1 MQDLN
6 EKFTDSHRKAQRLL
20 ERLDIPNQEK
30 RLAELE
36 SLASSPEFWNNPG
49 NARAAMRE
57 MADTR
62 ETVTTWQTLMRR
74 LADAL
79 ELSALDDD
87 SLRPELESELESV
100 NAEIDRLDFE
110 SIFTDK
116 HDHGDAIL
124 SIHSGA
130 GGVDAQDWAQ
140 MLLRMYTRWAEARG
154 YTVEELD
161 HTDGEE
167 AGIKSVTLT
176 VAGRQAFGY
185 LKAEKG
191 VHRLVRLSPFDSAHR
206 RHTSFAQVEIMP
218 QLEENDD
225 EVVINPTE
233 IEIDTYK
240 SSGAGGQN
248 VQKNETA
255 IRITHLPTGI
265 VVTCQNER
273 SQTQNRE
280 NALKVLRAK
289 LYDLKMEERAKEIAA
304 LKGQYVKAEFGSQI
318 RSYVLHPY
326 QMVKDHRTNHET
338 ANTGAVLDGRL
349 DDFMEAYLRATV
361 SAGSDLSRESGRS
374 E

>member
-1 MQDLN
+1 
-6 EKFTDSHRKAQRLL
+6 
-20 ERLDIPNQEK
+20 
-30 RLAELE
+30 
-36 SLASSPEFWNNPG
+36 
-49 NARAAMRE
+49 MRE
-57 MADTR
+57 LSEVR
-62 ETVTTWQTLMRR
+62 ETVNTWQSLTRR
-74 LADAL
+74 IADTL
-79 ELSALDDD
+79 ELAGLGDE
-87 SLRPELESELESV
+87 SLRPELESELEGIS
-100 NAEIDRLDFE
+100 AELHRLDFE
-110 SIFTDK
+110 SIFNEK

-140 MLLRMYTRWAEARG
+140 MLLRMYIRWAEERG
-154 YTVEELD
+154 YRVEEID
-161 HTDGEE
+161 RTDGEE

-176 VAGRQAFGY
+176 VSGRQAYGY

-206 RHTSFAQVEIMP
+206 RHTSFAQVEVLP
-218 QLEENDD
+218 QLEEDD
-225 EVVINPTE
+225 EVAISPTE
-233 IEIDTYK
+233 IEIETYK

-255 IRITHLPTGI
+255 IRIRHIPTGI

-289 LYDLKMEERAKEIAA
+289 LYELKMEERAKEIAA
-304 LKGQYVKAEFGSQI
+304 LKGEYVKAEFGNQI

-338 ANTGAVLDGRL
+338 GNTSAVLDGRL
-349 DDFMEAYLRATV
+349 DDFMEAYLRSQVGV
-361 SAGSDLSRESGRS
+361 SVN
-374 E
+374 